1 MSYWSRRDSGY
12 LRQQSQP
19 HQSETAQDA
28 WCMELSNAIDHVGM
42 KGREFAQAMGV
53 APSTVSQWLKGKR
66 TPDIEDI
73 RRCDEKL
80 GTNGYLTRYFERW
93 VTREFPSEWADR
105 WLAAE
110 RRANLLQA
118 YESSVMP
125 GLLQTENYARAIM
138 TLARHSP
145 IAVEERMRRRL
156 ERQQIFRD
164 ENPTMCV
171 FVLDE
176 GVLRRNI
183 GGPDVMLEQSEHL
196 RDAAN
201 EPYIVVK
208 VVPSGTEY
216 YAAYPFMLAEL
227 DGAKVVSIDDVLMG
241 RVIEGN
247 GDVAEVTKIWEDIRE
262 AALSP
267 RESLVLI
274 EGVINEWQ
282 TQPGGSRAEAP
293 VTVASA

>member
-1 MSYWSRRDSGY
+1 MAPKR
-12 LRQQSQP
+12 
-19 HQSETAQDA
+19 ETALDA
-28 WCMELSNAIDHVGM
+28 WGKELAHAIDAADM
-42 KGREFAQAMGV
+42 KAKQFAEAMHA
-53 APSTVSQWLKGKR
+53 APSTISQWMNGRR
-66 TPDIEDI
+66 TPHLDDVK
-73 RRCDEKL
+73 RCDETL
-80 GTNGYLTRYFERW
+80 GTNGYLARYFERW
-93 VTREFPSEWADR
+93 VTREFPSEWAEK

-118 YESSVMP
+118 YESSVVP

-138 TLARHSP
+138 TLARHSSL
-145 IAVEERMRRRL
+145 AVEERMRRRL
-156 ERQQIFRD
+156 EQQQILKD

-176 GVLRRNI
+176 GALRRNF
-183 GGPDVMLEQSEHL
+183 GGAAVMIEQLEHL

-208 VVPSGTEY
+208 VVPLGTEY

-227 DGAKVVSIDDVLMG
+227 DGAKVVSIDDVLIG

-247 GDVAEVTKIWEDIRE
+247 SDVAEVTKIWEDIRE

-267 RESLVLI
+267 RESLALI
-274 EGVINEWQ
+274 EGVIKEWQ
-282 TQPGGSRAEAP
+282 QQSGGSRAEAP
-293 VTVASA
+293 ATVVSA